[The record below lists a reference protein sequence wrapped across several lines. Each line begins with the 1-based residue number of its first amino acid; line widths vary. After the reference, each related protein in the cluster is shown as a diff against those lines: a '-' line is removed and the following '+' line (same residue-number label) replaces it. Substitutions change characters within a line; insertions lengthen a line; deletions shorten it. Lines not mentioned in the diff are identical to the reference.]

1 MKRPRFRLTS
11 PTAAQIAKATRPK
24 EIQIHCAYVAWCRRM
39 QGLHPELARGFH
51 PPNGE
56 ARDAITG
63 AKLKRMGVR
72 ASVLDWCLPV
82 PRGGHHGLFIEFK
95 RSGEKP
101 TPGQSVEIAA
111 LRADGYRVEVFDDWA
126 QAAEFTAGYLKS

>member
-63 AKLKRMGVR
+63 AKLKRMGTR
-72 ASVLDWCLPV
+72 SGIPDWCLPV

-95 RSGEKP
+95 RPGEKP
-101 TPGQSVEIAA
+101 TSNQAGEIAA
-111 LRADGYRVEVFDDWA
+111 LRADGYCVEIFDDWER
-126 QAAEFTAGYLKS
+126 AAEFTARYLAT